1 MFHSLRTFV
10 RKHLLLL
17 TVSNNISIVG
27 DSSPLFFMKKKIKK
41 SEQKI
46 ADCDNIYDMI
56 EILQCRIDEIENE
69 HTQLIRKMGE
79 LNSRVDDFSTNEN

>member
-1 MFHSLRTFV
+1 
-10 RKHLLLL
+10 
-17 TVSNNISIVG
+17 
-27 DSSPLFFMKKKIKK
+27 MKNKMKK

-56 EILQCRIDEIENE
+56 EILQSRIEEIETE
-69 HTQLIRKMGE
+69 HMQLIRKMGE

>member
-1 MFHSLRTFV
+1 
-10 RKHLLLL
+10 
-17 TVSNNISIVG
+17 
-27 DSSPLFFMKKKIKK
+27 MKKKLKK

-56 EILQCRIDEIENE
+56 EILQSRIEEIETE
-69 HTQLIRKMGE
+69 HMQLIRKIGE

>member
-1 MFHSLRTFV
+1 
-10 RKHLLLL
+10 
-17 TVSNNISIVG
+17 
-27 DSSPLFFMKKKIKK
+27 MKR

-56 EILQCRIDEIENE
+56 EILQSRIEEIENE
-69 HTQLIRKMGE
+69 HTQLIHKMGE

>member
-1 MFHSLRTFV
+1 
-10 RKHLLLL
+10 
-17 TVSNNISIVG
+17 
-27 DSSPLFFMKKKIKK
+27 MKKKIQK

-56 EILQCRIDEIENE
+56 EILQSRIEEIENE

>member
-1 MFHSLRTFV
+1 
-10 RKHLLLL
+10 
-17 TVSNNISIVG
+17 VG
-27 DSSPLFFMKKKIKK
+27 DSSPPFFYEKENEKVGT
-41 SEQKI
+41 KI

-56 EILQCRIDEIENE
+56 EMLQFRIEEMENE

>member
-1 MFHSLRTFV
+1 
-10 RKHLLLL
+10 
-17 TVSNNISIVG
+17 
-27 DSSPLFFMKKKIKK
+27 MKKKIKK

-56 EILQCRIDEIENE
+56 DILQCRIEEIESE
-69 HTQLIRKMGE
+69 QMQLIRKMGE

>member
-1 MFHSLRTFV
+1 
-10 RKHLLLL
+10 
-17 TVSNNISIVG
+17 
-27 DSSPLFFMKKKIKK
+27 MKNKMKK

-56 EILQCRIDEIENE
+56 EILQGRIGEIENE

-79 LNSRVDDFSTNEN
+79 LISRVDDFSTNEN

>member
-1 MFHSLRTFV
+1 
-10 RKHLLLL
+10 
-17 TVSNNISIVG
+17 
-27 DSSPLFFMKKKIKK
+27 MKKKVKK

-56 EILQCRIDEIENE
+56 EILQSRIEEIETE
-69 HTQLIRKMGE
+69 HMQLIRKMGE

>member
-1 MFHSLRTFV
+1 
-10 RKHLLLL
+10 
-17 TVSNNISIVG
+17 
-27 DSSPLFFMKKKIKK
+27 MKKKLKK

-56 EILQCRIDEIENE
+56 EILQCRIEEIENE

-79 LNSRVDDFSTNEN
+79 LNTRVDDFFYK